1 MRHFILAIIAV
12 GMAFGAG
19 VAQAAAYGTAGCGLG
34 SIVLGKS
41 KGIMQTFAATLNGSS
56 YSQSGGITSGTSNCA
71 ASPEA
76 AAAIHVQQS
85 FIANN
90 LAPLS
95 KEMAQGQGET
105 LVAFT
110 ETLGC
115 DAAVAV
121 VAQAQLQKSHG
132 KIFAA
137 PGAIAVLES
146 AKAELRTLPDVASK
160 CTWIAI

>member
-1 MRHFILAIIAV
+1 MRRFILVVFAV
-12 GMAFGAG
+12 GMALGAG
-19 VAQAAAYGTAGCGLG
+19 AAHAAGYGMAGCGLG

-41 KGIMQTFAATLNGSS
+41 KGIMQVFAATTNGTSA
-56 YSQSGGITSGTSNCA
+56 SQTFGITTGTSNCA
-71 ASPEA
+71 GGKEA
-76 AAAIHVQQS
+76 AAIQGQQD

-105 LVAFT
+105 LAAFT

-115 DAAVAV
+115 EASIAPA
-121 VAQAQLQKSHG
+121 AQAQLQKDHH

-146 AKAELRTLPDVASK
+146 AKATLRSSPELANK
-160 CTWIAI
+160 CAWLAI